1 MQANLQKRHFWLL
14 ALAVLLLVCLAS
26 PLFFAPLWSAGS
38 PERGAGLPDLADA
51 LRVDLN
57 TATLEQLCT
66 LPGIGEVRAAAIL
79 EYRQAHGL
87 FSALEDVMMVKGI
100 SERIVEG
107 WGDLAYVS

>member
-1 MQANLQKRHFWLL
+1 MKADPQKRRFWLL
-14 ALAVLLLVCLAS
+14 AIAALLLVCLAS

-38 PERGAGLPDLADA
+38 PERGAGLPDLTDA

-57 TATLEQLCT
+57 TATQEQLCS

-79 EYRQAHGL
+79 EYRQAHGP
-87 FSALEDVMMVKGI
+87 FAALEDVLMVKGI

-107 WGDLAYVS
+107 WGGLAYVS